1 MLRICEVVE
10 SESNAESEGGRE
22 QNFASQRD
30 KDYSQYYYHL
40 RHSLCCASRFFNSA
54 LNSLNQRTSI
64 CFID

>member
-40 RHSLCCASRFFNSA
+40 RSQPLLCK
-54 LNSLNQRTSI
+54 SI
-64 CFID
+64 L